1 MHTIQNRRQMK
12 KFYFVLGVVLVI
24 VGLLVYQSVMEQVR
38 EFEEL
43 VRGVEEAGD
52 NAKIGIERVGL
63 DIQQTENI
71 NARIKTSMLVSKGLG
86 GLGAFLLFYSTYEE
100 LIKLKNRFV

>member
-1 MHTIQNRRQMK
+1 MK
-12 KFYFVLGVVLVI
+12 RFYFILGVVLVI
-24 VGLLVYQSVMEQVR
+24 LGALVYQSVMEEIR
-38 EFEEL
+38 AFEEL
-43 VRGVEEAGD
+43 IRSVEEAGA
-52 NAKIGIERVGL
+52 NAKIGIERIGL

-71 NARIKTSMLVSKGLG
+71 NARINTSMLVSRGLG

>member
-1 MHTIQNRRQMK
+1 
-12 KFYFVLGVVLVI
+12 
-24 VGLLVYQSVMEQVR
+24 MEEIR

-43 VRGVEEAGD
+43 IRSVEEAGA
-52 NAKIGIERVGL
+52 NAKIGIERIGL

-71 NARIKTSMLVSKGLG
+71 NARINTSILVSRGLG

-100 LIKLKNRFV
+100 LIKLKNRLI

>member
-1 MHTIQNRRQMK
+1 MI
-12 KFYFVLGVVLVI
+12 LGA
-24 VGLLVYQSVMEQVR
+24 LVYQSVMEEVR

-43 VRGVEEAGD
+43 LRTVEEAGA
-52 NAKIGIERVGL
+52 NAKIGIERIGL

-71 NARIKTSMLVSKGLG
+71 NARINTSMLVSRGLG
-86 GLGAFLLFYSTYEE
+86 GLGAFLLIYSTYEE

>member
-1 MHTIQNRRQMK
+1 MI
-12 KFYFVLGVVLVI
+12 LGV
-24 VGLLVYQSVMEQVR
+24 LVYQSVMEEVR

-43 VRGVEEAGD
+43 LRTVEEAGA
-52 NAKIGIERVGL
+52 NAKIGIERIGL

-71 NARIKTSMLVSKGLG
+71 NARINTSMLVSRGLG

>member
-1 MHTIQNRRQMK
+1 MI
-12 KFYFVLGVVLVI
+12 LGV
-24 VGLLVYQSVMEQVR
+24 LVYQSVMEQVR

-43 VRGVEEAGD
+43 LRTVEEAGAD
-52 NAKIGIERVGL
+52 ARIGIERAGL

-71 NARIKTSMLVSKGLG
+71 NARINTSMLVSRGLG
-86 GLGAFLLFYSTYEE
+86 GLGAFLLIYSIYEE

>member
-1 MHTIQNRRQMK
+1 MI
-12 KFYFVLGVVLVI
+12 LGV
-24 VGLLVYQSVMEQVR
+24 LVYQSVMEEVR

-43 VRGVEEAGD
+43 LRTVEEAGA
-52 NAKIGIERVGL
+52 NAKIGIERIGL

-71 NARIKTSMLVSKGLG
+71 NARINTSMLVSRGLG
-86 GLGAFLLFYSTYEE
+86 GLGAFLIIYSTYEE

>member
-1 MHTIQNRRQMK
+1 MK
-12 KFYFVLGVVLVI
+12 RFYFILGVVLVI
-24 VGLLVYQSVMEQVR
+24 LGVLVYQSVMEEVR

-43 VRGVEEAGD
+43 LRTVEEAGA
-52 NAKIGIERVGL
+52 NAKIGIERIGL

-71 NARIKTSMLVSKGLG
+71 NARINTSMLVSRGLG
-86 GLGAFLLFYSTYEE
+86 GLGAFLLIYSTYEE

>member
-1 MHTIQNRRQMK
+1 MK
-12 KFYFVLGVVLVI
+12 RFYFILGVVLVI
-24 VGLLVYQSVMEQVR
+24 AGSLVYQSVMEQVR

-43 VRGVEEAGD
+43 LRTVEEAGA
-52 NAKIGIERVGL
+52 NAKIGIERIGL
-63 DIQQTENI
+63 DIQQAENI
-71 NARIKTSMLVSKGLG
+71 NARINTSMLVSRGLG